1 MVFIFNNNVKQLL
14 RILGFVILFIVGL
27 QLTINAALFN
37 EQENILTVFFSQ
49 PPTIKKTQISTN
61 NKNKALPAKKSIT
74 TSSTQKLNVPSKI
87 VDTPKKSTINTIE
100 LIDSFPKKNK
110 DTVAKKVITVDTV
123 AFSKDSLDAP
133 VKYTAKD
140 SGVFI
145 LNTQEFFLYG
155 KALVEQKG
163 MSLEAGNIQYDG
175 GKQTMIAYGSLD
187 STNDPDKMPTMKDGT
202 GTTRSDTIT
211 FNLKTQR
218 GRTVNSFYNEGELFF
233 KGSVLKK
240 IDSNSFFG
248 YKCTFTTCNLDHPHF
263 AIRARK
269 LKIISNKLAISGP
282 ASPEFEG
289 VPLPIGLPFGI
300 FPMNTRGRHG
310 GLLPPQFTTSEDFGF
325 GLEGLGWYKVIND
338 NVDVTLRSNFYSY
351 GGWMVNLSP
360 KYIKR
365 YHYSGSLNVTFQ
377 NTRILNR
384 SVGAKEEFT
393 STQSFMVNWNHSRD
407 NRARPG
413 TTFGANVNF
422 GSTKFNSNVLNN
434 PFVNFQNRINSNI
447 NYTKDFRGK
456 ANISLN
462 ASHSQNNATKE
473 VNIQFPTLNVNVVTF
488 YPFQK
493 KDKIGTPKWYE
504 NIGIGYSANF
514 TNQVGFYDTAFSFKK
529 LLDTAQWGATHNVPI
544 TISLPALG
552 PITFSPSVTYQEKW
566 YGQKIF
572 RRWNSTT
579 KKVDTTIEK
588 GFYTAR
594 DMSFG
599 IAANTRIFGTVNFK
613 KGNIQAIRHEVRPS
627 FSINYKPNMAA
638 SFHETLQTDSAGTRF
653 ARVSQFDGVMPGTF
667 TEGRVFGVG
676 FGIDNVLEMKKRNK
690 EDTTGK
696 GIKVKL
702 IDGFGFTGFYN
713 AIADSFHF
721 SPINLYLRTNL
732 FDIFNITAGATLD
745 PYVTNANGRRIDKLQ
760 WTGNKFSLGT
770 ITNGNI
776 AISTQLQSKPRDG
789 KTQNERLNE
798 NPQDPFM
805 TPEEQQRQ
813 LQFTRANPAE
823 FTDFN
828 IPWSLNLSYSFNFN
842 RVQKADYSGF
852 TTQTFSSLNFNGDF
866 SLTEKW
872 KMGATGFFD
881 MNSKTLQQ
889 LSFFVSREMHCW
901 QLSINVTPVN
911 TFRSFNIVLSPKS
924 GILRDLRINRSR
936 TFVN

>member
-1 MVFIFNNNVKQLL
+1 MAFNSTNNAKQLL
-14 RILGFVILFIVGL
+14 RILSIVTLFVVGV
-27 QLTINAALFN
+27 QLTINAALNNQHF
-37 EQENILTVFFSQ
+37 NILTVLLNQ
-49 PPTIKKTQISTN
+49 PTLPKKASTTETKKKPTQIK
-61 NKNKALPAKKSIT
+61 NKNAPPLSQIAKD
-74 TSSTQKLNVPSKI
+74 STKKLVETNI
-87 VDTPKKSTINTIE
+87 LTIDTTPKKNIDTSKKIVTTI
-100 LIDSFPKKNK
+100 
-110 DTVAKKVITVDTV
+110 DTLP
-123 AFSKDSLDAP
+123 FSKDSLDAP

-145 LNTQEFFLYG
+145 LNTQEFYLYG
-155 KALVEQKG
+155 KAMVEQKS
-163 MSLEAGNIQYDG
+163 MSLEAGNIQYNG
-175 GKQTMIAYGSLD
+175 GQQTMIAFGSLD
-187 STNDPDKMPTMKDGT
+187 STNDPEKMPTMKDGS

-211 FNLKTQR
+211 FNLKTQK
-218 GRTVNSFYNEGELFF
+218 GRTVNSFYNEGEIFVNA
-233 KGSVLKK
+233 SVLKK
-240 IDSNSFFG
+240 IDSNSFYGF
-248 YKCTFTTCNLDHPHF
+248 KCTFTTCNLDHPHF
-263 AIRARK
+263 AIRAKR

-300 FPMNTRGRHG
+300 FPMNPRGRHG

-338 NVDVTLRSNFYSY
+338 NVDVTLRSNIYSY
-351 GGWMVNLSP
+351 GGWMVNLAP

-393 STQSFMVNWNHSRD
+393 STQSFMINWSHSRD

-434 PFVNFQNRINSNI
+434 PFINFQNRINSNI
-447 NYTKDFRGK
+447 NYSKDFRGK
-456 ANISLN
+456 ANLSLN
-462 ASHSQNNATKE
+462 ASHSQNNTTKE

-493 KDKIGTPKWYE
+493 KDKVGTPKWYE
-504 NIGIGYSANF
+504 NIGLGYSGNF

-552 PITFSPSVTYQEKW
+552 PITFSPSITYQERW

-572 RRWNSTT
+572 RRWNTSA
-579 KKVDTTIEK
+579 KKIDTTIEK

-613 KGNIQAIRHEVRPS
+613 KGSVQAIRHEIRPNIS
-627 FSINYKPNMAA
+627 VNYKPNMAA
-638 SFHETLQTDSAGTRF
+638 SYHETLQTDSAGTRY
-653 ARVSQFDGVMPGTF
+653 ARVSQFDGVMPGSF
-667 TEGRVFGVG
+667 GEGRVFGVG
-676 FGIDNVLEMKKRNK
+676 FGIDNVLEMKKRNN

-702 IDGFGFTGFYN
+702 IDGFGFSGFYN

-732 FDIFNITAGATLD
+732 FEIFNITAGATLD
-745 PYVTNANGRRIDKLQ
+745 PYVTNNNGRRIDKLQ
-760 WTGNKFSLGT
+760 WTGSKFSLGT

-776 AISTQLQSKPRDG
+776 AISTQIQSKPRDG
-789 KTQNERLNE
+789 KTQDQRLNQ
-798 NPQDPFM
+798 NQPDPFM

-813 LQFTRANPAE
+813 LQFSRANPAE

-852 TTQTFSSLNFNGDF
+852 TTQSFSSLNFNGDF

-881 MNSKTLQQ
+881 VNSKTLQQ
-889 LSFFVSREMHCW
+889 LSFFVTREMHCW

-911 TFRSFNIVLSPKS
+911 TFRSFNITLMPKS
-924 GILRDLRINRSR
+924 GILRDLRINRTR
-936 TFVN
+936 TFVNQ

>member
-1 MVFIFNNNVKQLL
+1 MAFNSTNNVKQLL
-14 RILGFVILFIVGL
+14 RILSLVILFMVGV
-27 QLTINAALFN
+27 QLTINAAFYNKKLHFLTDFFN
-37 EQENILTVFFSQ
+37 Q
-49 PPTIKKTQISTN
+49 PPTQKKTGTN
-61 NKNKALPAKKSIT
+61 FAKKSQ
-74 TSSTQKLNVPSKI
+74 TQI
-87 VDTPKKSTINTIE
+87 KKSTSPNLKVVNTDTTKPIAQPPA
-100 LIDSFPKKNK
+100 IVKDTIPKKII
-110 DTVAKKVITVDTV
+110 DTSKKILTTIDTLP
-123 AFSKDSLDAP
+123 FSKDSLDAP

-145 LNTQEFFLYG
+145 LSTQQFFLYG
-155 KALVEQKG
+155 KAMVEQRS

-175 GKQTMIAYGSLD
+175 GKQTMIAFGSLD
-187 STNDPDKMPTMKDGT
+187 STNAPDKMPTMKDGT
-202 GTTRSDTIT
+202 GVTRSDTIT
-211 FNLKTQR
+211 YNMKTQR
-218 GRTVNSFYNEGELFF
+218 GRTVNSYYNEGELFF

-240 IDSNSFFG
+240 IDSNSFYGF
-248 YKCTFTTCNLDHPHF
+248 KCTFTTCNLDHPHF

-300 FPMNTRGRHG
+300 FPMNPRGRHG

-338 NVDVTLRSNFYSY
+338 NVDVTLRSNIYSY

-384 SVGAKEEFT
+384 SIGAKEEFT
-393 STQSFMVNWNHSRD
+393 STQSFMVNWSHSRD

-413 TTFGANVNF
+413 TSFGANVNF

-493 KDKIGTPKWYE
+493 KDKVGTPKWYE
-504 NIGIGYSANF
+504 NIGLGYSGNF
-514 TNQVGFYDTAFSFKK
+514 TNQVGFYDTAFSFRK

-544 TISLPALG
+544 TISFPALG
-552 PITFSPSVTYQEKW
+552 PITISPSVTYQEKW

-572 RRWNSTT
+572 RRWNGTT

-613 KGNIQAIRHEVRPS
+613 KGKIQAIRHEMRPS

-638 SFHETLQTDSAGTRF
+638 SFHENLQVDTSNRIV
-653 ARVSQFDGVMPGTF
+653 RVSQFDGVMPGSF
-667 TEGRVFGVG
+667 GEGRVFGVG
-676 FGIDNVLEMKKRNK
+676 FGIDNVLEMKKKNPD
-690 EDTTGK
+690 DTTGK
-696 GIKVKL
+696 GTKIKL

-732 FDIFNITAGATLD
+732 FDLFNITAGATLD
-745 PYVTNANGRRIDKLQ
+745 PYQSDERGNRINKLQ

-776 AISTQLQSKPRDG
+776 AISTQIQSKPRDG
-789 KTQNERLNE
+789 KTQDQRLKE
-798 NPQDPFM
+798 NQQDPFM

-828 IPWSLNLSYSFNFN
+828 IPWSLNLSYSLNFN
-842 RVQKADYSGF
+842 RVQKPDYSGF
-852 TTQTFSSLNFNGDF
+852 TTQTFSSINFNGDF

-881 MNSKTLQQ
+881 VNSKSLQQ
-889 LSFFVSREMHCW
+889 FSFFVSREMHCW

>member
-1 MVFIFNNNVKQLL
+1 MAFNSTNNVKQLL
-14 RILGFVILFIVGL
+14 RILSLVILFMVGV
-27 QLTINAALFN
+27 QLTINAAFYNKKLHFLTDFFN
-37 EQENILTVFFSQ
+37 Q
-49 PPTIKKTQISTN
+49 PPTQKKTGTN
-61 NKNKALPAKKSIT
+61 FAKKSQ
-74 TSSTQKLNVPSKI
+74 TQI
-87 VDTPKKSTINTIE
+87 KKSTSPNLKVVNTDTTKPIAQPPA
-100 LIDSFPKKNK
+100 IVKDTIPKKII
-110 DTVAKKVITVDTV
+110 DTSKKILTTIDTLP
-123 AFSKDSLDAP
+123 FSKDSLDAP

-145 LNTQEFFLYG
+145 LSTQQFFLYG
-155 KALVEQKG
+155 KAMVEQRS

-175 GKQTMIAYGSLD
+175 GKQTMIAFGSLD
-187 STNDPDKMPTMKDGT
+187 STNAPDKMPTMKDGT
-202 GTTRSDTIT
+202 GVTRSDTIT
-211 FNLKTQR
+211 YNMKTQR
-218 GRTVNSFYNEGELFF
+218 GRTVNSYYNEGELFF

-240 IDSNSFFG
+240 IDSNSFYGF
-248 YKCTFTTCNLDHPHF
+248 KCTFTTCNLDHPHF

-300 FPMNTRGRHG
+300 FPMNPRGRHG

-338 NVDVTLRSNFYSY
+338 NVDVTLRSNIYSY

-384 SVGAKEEFT
+384 SIGAKEEFT
-393 STQSFMVNWNHSRD
+393 STQSFMVNWSHSRD

-413 TTFGANVNF
+413 TSFGANVNF

-473 VNIQFPTLNVNVVTF
+473 VNIQFPTLNINVVTF

-493 KDKIGTPKWYE
+493 KDKVGTPKWYE
-504 NIGIGYSANF
+504 NIGLGYSGNF
-514 TNQVGFYDTAFSFKK
+514 TNQVGFYDTAFSFRK

-544 TISLPALG
+544 TISFPSLG
-552 PITFSPSVTYQEKW
+552 PITISPSVTYQEKW

-572 RRWNSTT
+572 RRWNGTT

-613 KGNIQAIRHEVRPS
+613 KGKIQAIRHEMRPS

-638 SFHETLQTDSAGTRF
+638 SFHENLQVDTSNRIV
-653 ARVSQFDGVMPGTF
+653 RVSQFDGVMPGSF
-667 TEGRVFGVG
+667 GEGRVFGVG
-676 FGIDNVLEMKKRNK
+676 FGIDNVLEMKKKNPD
-690 EDTTGK
+690 DTTGK
-696 GIKVKL
+696 GTKIKL

-732 FDIFNITAGATLD
+732 FDLFNITAGATLD
-745 PYVTNANGRRIDKLQ
+745 PYQSDERGNRINKLQ

-776 AISTQLQSKPRDG
+776 AISTQIQSKPRDG
-789 KTQNERLNE
+789 KTQDQRLKE
-798 NPQDPFM
+798 NQQDPFM

-828 IPWSLNLSYSFNFN
+828 IPWSLNLSYSLNFN
-842 RVQKADYSGF
+842 RVQKPDYSGF
-852 TTQTFSSLNFNGDF
+852 TTQTFSSINFNGDF

-881 MNSKTLQQ
+881 VNSKSLQQ
-889 LSFFVSREMHCW
+889 FSFFVSREMHCW
-901 QLSINVTPVN
+901 QLSINVIPVN